1 MLAESKIIEFKREY
15 TDEIKKTVTAFAN
28 TDGGKIYVGIE
39 DDGSVRGI
47 ADTADVLLRITN
59 TIRDSIRPD
68 VTLFTEVDI
77 EQMDG
82 LPVAVVTVQ
91 RGTARP
97 YYLAGK
103 GIRPEGV
110 FVRQGA
116 STVPTTEHDTG
127 SFCEQSVFSETNIE
141 RYPTSPQGGAIWQ

>member
-1 MLAESKIIEFKREY
+1 MLAESKTIEFKREY

-28 TDGGKIYVGIE
+28 SEGGKVYIGVE
-39 DDGSVRGI
+39 DDGDVKGI
-47 ADTADVLLRITN
+47 TDCDGVMLRVTN
-59 TIRDSIRPD
+59 AIRDAVRPD
-68 VTLFTEVDI
+68 VTLFTEVNVEKI
-77 EQMDG
+77 NNEF
-82 LPVAVVTVQ
+82 VVVVTVQ

-116 STVPTTEHDTG
+116 STVPATEEL
-127 SFCEQSVFSETNIE
+127 F
-141 RYPTSPQGGAIWQ
+141 